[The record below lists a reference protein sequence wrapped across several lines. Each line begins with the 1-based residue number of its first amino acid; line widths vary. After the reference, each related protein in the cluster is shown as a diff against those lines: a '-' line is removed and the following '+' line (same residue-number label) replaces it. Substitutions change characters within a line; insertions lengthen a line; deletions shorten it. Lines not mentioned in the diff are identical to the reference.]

1 MDNKLI
7 WRIHIGIKQACQYRE
22 TPTKMP
28 LASRKRRLSHLQ
40 KAENGDDNILSSL
53 QDIYLGYFQNDV
65 VCKTRHIEIKENPLL
80 KSRNVNTPKVLG
92 CASLCS
98 WVLHLDVKF
107 LVLKAKRGNSL
118 LYSAS
123 IVREKEVHKLTRE

>member
-22 TPTKMP
+22 APTKMP

-65 VCKTRHIEIKENPLL
+65 VCKTRHIKIKENPLL
-80 KSRNVNTPKVLG
+80 KS
-92 CASLCS
+92 
-98 WVLHLDVKF
+98 
-107 LVLKAKRGNSL
+107 
-118 LYSAS
+118 
-123 IVREKEVHKLTRE
+123 